1 MGLISGNNNKKLL
14 SKIATNDGHGENSS
28 YFDGWKAYEND
39 PFHVTQN
46 PNGVIQM
53 GLAENQLCF
62 DLIQEWI
69 ANHPKASI
77 CTYEGA
83 QDFKDIA
90 IFQDYHGLPEF
101 RKAVSRFMEKVR
113 GDRVTFDPERIVMSG
128 GATGAH
134 ETLAFCLADP
144 GDAFLVPTPY
154 YPGFDR
160 DLRWRTGVQLFPV
173 VCESCN
179 NFKVTKEALED
190 AYEKAQE
197 SKIKVKG
204 LLINNPSNPLG
215 TILDKETLKD
225 ILRFINDKNIHLVC
239 DEIYAATA
247 FSHPSPFISIAEVI
261 KEEVIGFNKDLVHIV
276 YSLSK
281 DLGFPGFRV
290 GIIYSYNDVVVSIA
304 RKMSSFGLV
313 STQTQRLIASMLS
326 DTTFVEKFIAES
338 SMRLSQ
344 RHGLFTKG
352 LAQVGITTLKSNAGL
367 FFWMDLRR
375 LLKESTFD
383 DELDLWHVIIN
394 EVKLNVSPGCSF
406 HCSEP
411 GWFRVCFANMD
422 DETMGVAL
430 RRIRHFVLQ
439 ANKGVLEVASKK
451 LCRRRSKL
459 EISLSFR
466 RLDDHFMMN
475 SPHSPMSSPM
485 VQART

>member
-1 MGLISGNNNKKLL
+1 MGLKFL
-14 SKIATNDGHGENSS
+14 SKIATNDGHGENSA

-39 PFHVTQN
+39 PFHLTQN
-46 PNGVIQM
+46 PKGVIQM

-69 ANHPKASI
+69 SNNPKASI

-90 IFQDYHGLPEF
+90 IFQDYHGLSEF
-101 RKAVSRFMEKVR
+101 RKAISRFMEKVR

-173 VCESCN
+173 VCDSSN

-215 TILDKETLKD
+215 TVLDRETLKD
-225 ILRFINDKNIHLVC
+225 ILRFINNKTIHLVC

-247 FSHPSPFISIAEVI
+247 FSQPSFISIAEVM
-261 KEEVIGFNKDLVHIV
+261 EEVVGCNNDLVHIV

-281 DLGFPGFRV
+281 DLGFPGFGV
-290 GIIYSYNDVVVSIA
+290 GIIYSYNDVVVNIA

-313 STQTQRLIASMLS
+313 STRTQRLIAS
-326 DTTFVEKFIAES
+326 I
-338 SMRLSQ
+338 SMRLAQ
-344 RHGLFTKG
+344 RQGMFTKE

-375 LLKESTFD
+375 LLKESTFEG
-383 DELDLWHVIIN
+383 ELELWHIIIH

-422 DETMGVAL
+422 DETMRVAL

-439 ANKGVLEVASKK
+439 ANKGLEVASKK
-451 LCRRRSKL
+451 QCRRSKL
-459 EISLSFR
+459 EVSLSFR
-466 RLDDHFMMN
+466 RLDDFMIN
-475 SPHSPMSSPM
+475 SPHSPMSSPL